1 MAQDMINR
9 LESEQKDDETTDQKD
24 DNEKRKEQI
33 KLNRAKA
40 VVRVLS

>member
-1 MAQDMINR
+1 MINR
-9 LESEQKDDETTDQKD
+9 LESEQKDDETTDQND

-40 VVRVLS
+40 LVRVLS

>member
-9 LESEQKDDETTDQKD
+9 LESEQKNDETTDQKD